1 MTLDFEEIKKLIPQ
15 RFPFIMIDK
24 VLEVEPGKHA
34 VAVKNVSGNEI
45 FFPGHFPE
53 KAVMPGALI
62 IEAMAQTSI
71 ILFAIENSPH
81 FSKGGVGGF
90 SDEKKGDNKKPIYYF
105 GSVKARFL
113 HPVVPGDQLKIKAVN
128 VKSLPNGAFVSAEAF
143 VDDKKVSE
151 AELIFSVK
159 DEA

>member
-1 MTLDFEEIKKLIPQ
+1 MQLDFEEIKKLIPQ

-24 VLEVEPGKHA
+24 VLEVEPGKYA

-53 KAVMPGALI
+53 KAIMPGALI

-71 ILFAIENSPH
+71 ILFAAEKET
-81 FSKGGVGGF
+81 KGE
-90 SDEKKGDNKKPIYYF
+90 DKKPIYYF

-128 VKSLPNGAFVSAEAF
+128 VKSLPNGAFVSVEAF

-151 AELIFSVK
+151 AELVFSVK